1 MANARAPLV
10 VGFAVVTGPAVAGV
24 AVDEVAG
31 RTTEVL
37 LLRLLAA
44 VELVA
49 CCPPLGCRPT
59 LPALAILRGRADPK
73 LLASTEVDKDSPPD
87 SSAIGVTWPAC

>member
-1 MANARAPLV
+1 MANARAPFV
-10 VGFAVVTGPAVAGV
+10 VGFAVDTGPAIAAVAVAGV
-24 AVDEVAG
+24 AG
-31 RTTEVL
+31 KTSEVL
-37 LLRLLAA
+37 LLWLLLAVA
-44 VELVA
+44 LVA

-59 LPALAILRGRADPK
+59 LPALTILCGRADPK